1 MRPERTRPLYQDALG
16 NKSRIVFDNG
26 DMCLKHLAETMQQCF
41 PKDSILGRYGGDEF
55 VVYLKNMTAET
66 VKRYIEEFQ
75 KKSANLTLSTGEK
88 VQLTTSYRAVQREQ
102 PQKLPLPGFSL
113 PSCLRGVFNL
123 KLYMSF

>member
-1 MRPERTRPLYQDALG
+1 MRPERTRQINQNALG

-88 VQLTTSYRAVQREQ
+88 VQLTTSYRAAHREQ

-113 PSCLRGVFNL
+113 PSCLRGVFT
-123 KLYMSF
+123 

>member
-66 VKRYIEEFQ
+66 VKRYVI
-75 KKSANLTLSTGEK
+75 
-88 VQLTTSYRAVQREQ
+88 
-102 PQKLPLPGFSL
+102 
-113 PSCLRGVFNL
+113 
-123 KLYMSF
+123 

>member
-1 MRPERTRPLYQDALG
+1 
-16 NKSRIVFDNG
+16 
-26 DMCLKHLAETMQQCF
+26 MCLKHLAETMQQCF

-88 VQLTTSYRAVQREQ
+88 VQLTTSYRAVQKEWQGGFQDERRIKYQKEPPVTGRLKENSHRSCRFLGFLYHLVYEEYLHEQ
-102 PQKLPLPGFSL
+102 STK
-113 PSCLRGVFNL
+113 
-123 KLYMSF
+123 